1 MTLDELVL
9 PFGRHALTVVAEVP
23 ATCAEPGTAAHWR
36 CTCCDALFKD
46 EKGTQPVST
55 DDLVIPL
62 AAHKLTAHAPKAATC
77 TEPGILA
84 HWTCEACG
92 KTFLDDRM
100 LDPAGGIVIPATGHE
115 AVYHERVAPTTKAEG
130 RAEYWECSTCGK
142 LFSDEGM
149 TKETTKDAL
158 VLAKLRVFTVTFDDC
173 LKGTENI
180 AYEVTEGRATPRPKD
195 PSLRGWKF
203 EGWYAYDGGWAR
215 EAYDFDAAVTEDLM
229 LYAKWSELPAAGAA
243 GGEGGAPA
251 GPQTGDDLN
260 ATAPMAV
267 ALVGAAALA
276 GTVIARRRACR

>member
-215 EAYDFDAAVTEDLM
+215 EAYDFDAAVTE
-229 LYAKWSELPAAGAA
+229 EPH
-243 GGEGGAPA
+243 
-251 GPQTGDDLN
+251 
-260 ATAPMAV
+260 
-267 ALVGAAALA
+267 ALRQVE
-276 GTVIARRRACR
+276 